1 MYRETDEVDDDVLV
15 PGGAPLGGHFTDVH
29 RRLRVVGVDVEDG
42 RVDDASHVRA
52 VRRRTTEP
60 RVRREPDLT
69 DTTLSYNHRSVV
81 VPVQVRA
88 CVCLCRDNNL

>member
-15 PGGAPLGGHFTDVH
+15 PGGAPLGGHLTDVH
-29 RRLRVVGVDVEDG
+29 RRIRVVSVDVEDG

-69 DTTLSYNHRSVV
+69 DTTAVI
-81 VPVQVRA
+81 
-88 CVCLCRDNNL
+88 